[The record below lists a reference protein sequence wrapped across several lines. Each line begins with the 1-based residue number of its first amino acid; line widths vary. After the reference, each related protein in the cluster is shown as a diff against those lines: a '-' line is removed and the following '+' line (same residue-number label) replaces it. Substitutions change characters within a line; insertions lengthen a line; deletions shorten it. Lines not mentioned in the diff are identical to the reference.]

1 MLTPL
6 LARNVPVVKYVST
19 DYVVKN
25 LSASNGLIA
34 KWACNAHKIRQIRHL
49 RGAKALS
56 EKSVRSVW
64 SVSMSY
70 NIRMVLLYYKN
81 LHTEYLTSYT
91 NTLQLIDYQY
101 IAQCKMLQI
110 PPTRNL
116 HNLHTPHAATRYH
129 HGRAIL
135 RHRGAEKSVAP
146 TNFSTSLWRKPHRV
160 QQNRLQG
167 NGVGC
172 VRCM

>member
-1 MLTPL
+1 MLTSL
-6 LARNVPVVKYVST
+6 LARCLRTSSLLH
-19 DYVVKN
+19 N
-25 LSASNGLIA
+25 LCLRILLRARYGPIA
-34 KWACNAHKIRQIRHL
+34 EWACNAHKIRQFRHL
-49 RGAKALS
+49 RGVKALS